1 MKIKMNVV
9 LRGDELNLYG
19 VTRLAEFFLEGA
31 SRSSEIGLS
40 EDIVTFTT
48 KGRVLKFLDHEK

>member
-1 MKIKMNVV
+1 MNVV
-9 LRGDELNLYG
+9 LRGDELNLYV

-31 SRSSEIGLS
+31 SLSSEIGLS